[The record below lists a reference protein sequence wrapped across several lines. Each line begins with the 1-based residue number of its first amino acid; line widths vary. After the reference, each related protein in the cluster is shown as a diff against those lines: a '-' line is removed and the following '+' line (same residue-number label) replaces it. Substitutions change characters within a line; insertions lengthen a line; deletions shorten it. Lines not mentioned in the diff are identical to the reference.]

1 MSIHL
6 YLLVHVQSGGHRGQE
21 IFDQLQSAC
30 KAQNI
35 SYTYRISDYEGHTV
49 TLVKEMAH
57 EIKQSTK
64 EQRLV
69 VIGGDGT
76 LNEAITGLLTSKQ
89 NLPIAYFPA
98 GSGNDF
104 ARELN
109 LTKSIDRFLQ
119 LIQIA
124 PTKEVELLTYESHS
138 QQMSG
143 YALNSIGFGFDAYI
157 CQLKKNSS
165 QKSLLSRLGLGKL
178 TYLSKLAKA
187 FKSHSAFSAHLL
199 DDSGQ
204 SYHFQQIL
212 FIDILNHSYFGGGI
226 RIDPLS
232 KSNDHQVAFL
242 AAHHVKARDIF
253 RIAPKILFTG
263 SHYKEVN
270 HISRQA
276 AKSFSIT
283 LDQPAYM
290 QTDGEVYPPK
300 AYDLSIS
307 LITYPIW
314 DTSDT
319 MSS

>member
-21 IFDQLQSAC
+21 VFDQLTTAC
-30 KAQNI
+30 KEQNI
-35 SYTYRISDYEGHTV
+35 SYSYRISDYKGHTV
-49 TLVKEMAH
+49 TLVKEMAQ
-57 EIKQSTK
+57 EIKDAKQD
-64 EQRLV
+64 QRLV

-76 LNEAITGLLTSKQ
+76 LNEAISGLLAIKQ
-89 NLPIAYFPA
+89 DLPIAYFPA

-104 ARELN
+104 ARELK
-109 LTKSIDRFLQ
+109 LTKSIDKFLQ
-119 LIQIA
+119 LIQTA
-124 PTKEVELLTYESHS
+124 PVKDVELLTFEN
-138 QQMSG
+138 QADQTTG

-157 CQLKKNSS
+157 CQLKNETCK
-165 QKSLLSRLGLGKL
+165 KSWLSRLGLGKL
-178 TYLSKLAKA
+178 SYLSKLAKA
-187 FKSHSAFSAHLL
+187 FKRHSAFSANLVN
-199 DDSGQ
+199 DSGQ
-204 SYHFQQIL
+204 SYHFEQIL

-232 KSNDHQVAFL
+232 KSNDHHIAFL
-242 AAHHVKARDIF
+242 AAHHVRVIDIF

-283 LDQPAYM
+283 LEQAAYM

-314 DTSDT
+314 DTSET
-319 MSS
+319 VSS